1 MAWKTIAAA
10 LTVILAIILI
20 QQAAV
25 GPLVEIID
33 GVQESGDYNT
43 EHFNGDQLMD
53 GMVSAWLTG
62 GLVGIFGIMVWAL
75 YRLLRYEV
83 TRQGGGGLQ

>member
-10 LTVILAIILI
+10 LTVILAIVLI

-25 GPLVEIID
+25 GPLTQIVD
-33 GVQESGDYNT
+33 GVQESGDYNN
-43 EHFNGDQLMD
+43 EHFQGEQLMD
-53 GMVSAWLTG
+53 DMVQGWLTG

-75 YRLLRYEV
+75 YRLLRREV
-83 TRQGGGGLQ
+83 TRQGGGLQ

>member
-1 MAWKTIAAA
+1 MAWKTVAAA
-10 LTVILAIILI
+10 LTVILAIILL

-25 GPLVEIID
+25 GPLTAIVD
-33 GVQESGDYNT
+33 GVQESGDYDT

-53 GMVSAWLTG
+53 DMIGAWLLS

-75 YRLLRYEV
+75 YRLLRREV
-83 TRQGGGGLQ
+83 TRKGGGLQ